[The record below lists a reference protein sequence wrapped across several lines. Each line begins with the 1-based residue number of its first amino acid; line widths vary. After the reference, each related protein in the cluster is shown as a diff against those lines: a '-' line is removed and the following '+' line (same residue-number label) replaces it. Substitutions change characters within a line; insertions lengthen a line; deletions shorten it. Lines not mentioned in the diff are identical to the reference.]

1 MTALRTR
8 FAPSPTGSLHVGG
21 VRTSLYCLLVA
32 RATVG
37 RFLLRIE
44 DTDRVR
50 STEEAAAGIL
60 RDLQWLGLQWDEGPI
75 VSGPHAPYYQ
85 SQRLELYR
93 EHAARLVA
101 EGKAY
106 EAWESPAELDA
117 ERKEAEA
124 KKENYRFRRRVYTA
138 EQVAAWRAEGRLP
151 VVRLL
156 APGHAVTVADRVL
169 GDVTVEADGLDD
181 FVILK
186 ADGFPTYHFAVVIDD
201 HFMQVE
207 LVLRGQEH
215 LMNTHK
221 HLLLYEAFGWTP
233 PQHGH
238 LPLIFNPTGTKMS
251 KRDKA
256 RVARETA
263 RALAKSSGKDGKD
276 WSWLA
281 TEARV
286 DPVELAGFM
295 DKKSDGVATAE
306 AIARVTGAEL
316 PRIEVQDYR
325 VGGYVPEAIVNYLC
339 LLGWSPGDD
348 REVLTFDE
356 MVAAFTVDRVQKTP
370 ARFDYDKLLWF
381 NAEYIK
387 SLPEDQLLRRLR
399 QWLEVVDSPIRA
411 LTEAQQ
417 RHLLR
422 MYRPRARTF
431 VDLQRLAGFLF
442 RRPTQWDAKQVDKH
456 VAKDG
461 GWDRLAAL
469 RAALAGQA
477 ELTTTSVQGALQG
490 LCDASG
496 LPIGKFAQPARVAVS
511 GDGVSPELADTLAFL
526 GRDEVLARFDA
537 FLATGPGGRA

>member
-1 MTALRTR
+1 MAPVRTR

-32 RATVG
+32 RATSG

-60 RDLQWLGLQWDEGPI
+60 RDLQWLGLQWDEGP
-75 VSGPHAPYYQ
+75 VVEGPHGPYYQ

-93 EHAARLVA
+93 ELVGKLVS

-106 EAWESPAELDA
+106 ESFESPAELDA
-117 ERKEAEA
+117 ERKAAEA
-124 KKENYRFRRRVYTA
+124 RKENYRFHRRQYTA
-138 EQVAAWRAEGRLP
+138 EQVAAFRAEGRVP
-151 VVRLL
+151 VVRLA
-156 APGHAVTVADRVL
+156 APGHAVTVVDQVL
-169 GDVTVEADGLDD
+169 GEVTVEADGLDD

-186 ADGFPTYHFAVVIDD
+186 ADGFPTYHFAVVVDD
-201 HFMQVE
+201 HFMQVD

-233 PQHGH
+233 PSHGH

-263 RALAKSSGKDGKD
+263 RTLAKSRGKAGDD
-276 WSWLA
+276 WGWLA
-281 TEARV
+281 TEAGLEV
-286 DPVELAGFM
+286 AETAAFM
-295 DKKSDGVATAE
+295 GKQHDGVQVAE
-306 AIARVTGAEL
+306 ALARVTGAEL
-316 PRIEVQDYR
+316 PRIEVMDYR
-325 VGGYVPEAIVNYLC
+325 KGGYLPEAVVNYLC

-348 REVLTFDE
+348 RELLSFDD

-370 ARFDYDKLLWF
+370 ARFDYDKLSWF
-381 NAEYIK
+381 NAEYMK
-387 SLPEDQLLRRLR
+387 SMPEDQLHVRLV
-399 QWLEVVDSPIRA
+399 QWLEVVDSPLRA
-411 LTEAQQ
+411 LSEASQ

-422 MYRPRARTF
+422 MYRPRAKTF
-431 VDLQRLAGFLF
+431 VDLQRLAAFLF
-442 RRPTQWDAKQVDKH
+442 HAPTRWEPKQVEKH

-461 GWDRLAAL
+461 GFERLTEL
-469 RAALAGQA
+469 RAALAA
-477 ELTTTSVQGALQG
+477 LPALTPETVQTALQA
-490 LCDASG
+490 LCGAAG
-496 LPIGKFAQPARVAVS
+496 LPIGRYAQPARVAVT

-526 GRDEVLARFDA
+526 GRDETLRRFDA
-537 FLATGPGGRA
+537 FLASR

>member
-1 MTALRTR
+1 
-8 FAPSPTGSLHVGG
+8 
-21 VRTSLYCLLVA
+21 
-32 RATVG
+32 
-37 RFLLRIE
+37 
-44 DTDRVR
+44 
-50 STEEAAAGIL
+50 
-60 RDLQWLGLQWDEGPI
+60 
-75 VSGPHAPYYQ
+75 
-85 SQRLELYR
+85 
-93 EHAARLVA
+93 
-101 EGKAY
+101 
-106 EAWESPAELDA
+106 
-117 ERKEAEA
+117 
-124 KKENYRFRRRVYTA
+124 
-138 EQVAAWRAEGRLP
+138 
-151 VVRLL
+151 
-156 APGHAVTVADRVL
+156 
-169 GDVTVEADGLDD
+169 
-181 FVILK
+181 
-186 ADGFPTYHFAVVIDD
+186 
-201 HFMQVE
+201 
-207 LVLRGQEH
+207 
-215 LMNTHK
+215 MNTHK

-281 TEARV
+281 TETRV

-387 SLPEDQLLRRLR
+387 SLPEDQLLLRLR

-442 RRPTQWDAKQVDKH
+442 RRPAQWDVKQVDKH

-469 RAALAGQA
+469 RAALAGQSA
-477 ELTTTSVQGALQG
+477 LTTTSVQDALQG
-490 LCDASG
+490 LCDASS

-537 FLATGPGGRA
+537 FLATGGRA

>member
-32 RATVG
+32 RATKG
-37 RFLLRIE
+37 AFLLRIE

-75 VSGPHAPYYQ
+75 VSGPHAPYHQ
-85 SQRLELYR
+85 SQRLGLYR
-93 EHAARLVA
+93 ELARQLVA

-117 ERKEAEA
+117 ERKAAEA
-124 KKENYRFRRRVYTA
+124 AKQNYRYHRRTYA
-138 EQVAAWRAEGRLP
+138 PEQLAAFRAEGRQP
-151 VVRLL
+151 VVRLA
-156 APGHAVTVADRVL
+156 APGHAVTVEDRIL
-169 GDVTVEADGLDD
+169 GAVTVEADGLDD
-181 FVILK
+181 FVIVK
-186 ADGFPTYHFAVVIDD
+186 ADGFPTYHFAVVVDD
-201 HFMQVE
+201 HAMQVD

-233 PQHGH
+233 PAHGH

-263 RALAKSSGKDGKD
+263 RALAKARGRDGKD

-281 TEARV
+281 AEAGTEPA
-286 DPVELAGFM
+286 DTAAFM
-295 DKKSDGVATAE
+295 DKRHDGVAMAE
-306 AIARVTGAEL
+306 AIARVTRADL
-316 PRIEVQDYR
+316 PRIEVMDFR
-325 VGGYVPEAIVNYLC
+325 KAGYLPEAVVNYLC

-348 REVLTFDE
+348 RELLSFDDL
-356 MVAAFTVDRVQKTP
+356 VAAFTVERVQKTP
-370 ARFDYDKLLWF
+370 ARFDYDKVQWF
-381 NAEYIK
+381 NAEYVK
-387 SLPEDQLLRRLR
+387 ALPEDQLLLRLR
-399 QWLEVVDSPIRA
+399 QWLEVVDSPLA
-411 LTEAQQ
+411 GLDEARQ

-431 VDLQRLAGFLF
+431 VDLERMAGFFF
-442 RRPTQWDAKQVDKH
+442 RRPGRWDDKQVARH
-456 VAKDG
+456 VTGDG
-461 GWDRLAAL
+461 GADRLVAL
-469 RAALAGQA
+469 RAALAAQ
-477 ELTTTSVQGALQG
+477 ESLTVASVQAALQAS
-490 LCDASG
+490 CDAAG

-526 GRDEVLARFDA
+526 GKEEVLARFDA
-537 FLATGPGGRA
+537 FLASLAGG

>member
-1 MTALRTR
+1 MTTPVRTR

-32 RATVG
+32 RASGG

-60 RDLQWLGLQWDEGPI
+60 RDLQWLGLSWDEGPI
-75 VSGPHAPYYQ
+75 VGGPEASYYQ

-93 EHAARLVA
+93 DHARRLVA

-124 KKENYRFRRRVYTA
+124 KKENYRFRRRVYTDA
-138 EQVAAWRAEGRLP
+138 QLAAYRAEGRAP
-151 VVRLL
+151 VVRLA
-156 APGHAVTVADRVL
+156 APGHAVTVDDRVL
-169 GDVTVEADGLDD
+169 GEVTVEAEGLDD

-201 HFMQVE
+201 HFMGID

-233 PQHGH
+233 PAHGH

-263 RALAKSSGKDGKD
+263 RTLAKARGKDGKD
-276 WSWLA
+276 WTWLA
-281 TEARV
+281 GEAGV
-286 DPVELAGFM
+286 DAAECAGFM
-295 DKKSDGVATAE
+295 DKKSDGVAMAE
-306 AIARVTGAEL
+306 AIARVTRADL
-316 PRIEVQDYR
+316 PRIEVMDFR
-325 VGGYVPEAIVNYLC
+325 KSGYLPEAVVNYLC

-348 REVLTFDE
+348 RELLSFDE
-356 MVAAFTVDRVQKTP
+356 MVAAFTVERVQKTP
-370 ARFDYDKLLWF
+370 ARFDYDKIAWF
-381 NAEYIK
+381 NAEYMK
-387 SLPEDQLLRRLR
+387 SMPEDALLGRLR
-399 QWLEVVDSPIRA
+399 QWLGVVDSPIAR
-411 LTEAQQ
+411 LSEDRQ

-422 MYRPRARTF
+422 MYRPRAKTF
-431 VDLQRLAGFLF
+431 VDLERLAGFLF
-442 RRPTQWDAKQVDKH
+442 RAPTSWDPKQVDKH
-456 VAKDG
+456 VAADG
-461 GWDRLAAL
+461 GWDRLVAL
-469 RAALAGQA
+469 RAALAAQA
-477 ELTTTSVQGALQG
+477 ELTPASVQDALQG
-490 LCDASG
+490 LVATTG
-496 LPIGKFAQPARVAVS
+496 LPIGKIAQPARVAVT
-511 GDGVSPELADTLAFL
+511 GDGVSPEVADTLAFL
-526 GRDEVLARFDA
+526 GRAEVLARFDA
-537 FLATGPGGRA
+537 FLATRA